1 MECLAKVRCLTE
13 DMEKPKERWET
24 KNKVLGQVESN
35 SCKSQKVVTYL
46 LLLLFS

>member
-1 MECLAKVRCLTE
+1 MLSKSQMSDRGYGKTQREMGDK
-13 DMEKPKERWET
+13 K
-24 KNKVLGQVESN
+24 KVLGQVESN